1 MIQPS
6 EDVQKTLQSLTR
18 THPRFVEWLGEW
30 RQQEMTRLP
39 YSSPGVVGVAQGRCQ
54 VLTELHKLI
63 ISTTD
68 AAAQPKK
75 GS

>member
-6 EDVQKTLQSLTR
+6 ADVQKTLASLAR
-18 THPRFVEWLGEW
+18 THPHFVEWLGQW
-30 RQQEMTRLP
+30 RQQELDRLP
-39 YSSPGVVGVAQGRCQ
+39 YSSAGVIGIAQGRCQ
-54 VLTELHKLI
+54 VLTELHKLVI
-63 ISTTD
+63 TTLD